1 MTITTPS
8 LLFPA
13 ISLLLLAYTNRFV
26 VLTNVIRQ
34 LSNSTEETVALQVL
48 VRRQMD
54 NLHLR
59 IQVIRRMQAFGV
71 LSFVL
76 CTLSMFALLM
86 QWSIAGQLLFANS
99 LILLVISLLFSLYE
113 VNISTEAIN
122 IELEKFDARAGNVG
136 QTNEKSAG

>member
-1 MTITTPS
+1 MEMTITTPS

-34 LSNSTEETVALQVL
+34 LSSVENATSQVL

-54 NLHLR
+54 NLRLR

-71 LSFVL
+71 LSFVM
-76 CTLSMFALLM
+76 CTLAMFALLM
-86 QWSIAGQLLFANS
+86 QWAIAGQLLFANS
-99 LILLVISLLFSLYE
+99 LILLVISLLFSFYE

-122 IELEKFDARAGNVG
+122 IELEKFDERVSSNAEPS
-136 QTNEKSAG
+136 EK

>member
-1 MTITTPS
+1 MEMTITTPS

-34 LSNSTEETVALQVL
+34 LSSVENATSQVL
-48 VRRQMD
+48 VRRQID
-54 NLHLR
+54 SLR
-59 IQVIRRMQAFGV
+59 LRVQVIRRMQAFGV

-86 QWSIAGQLLFANS
+86 HWPIAGQLLFANS
-99 LILLVISLLFSLYE
+99 LILLVISLMFSFYE

-122 IELEKFDARAGNVG
+122 IELEKFDAIVNGEAQSNDKAG
-136 QTNEKSAG
+136 

>member
-34 LSNSTEETVALQVL
+34 LSNSTEENAELQVL

-54 NLHLR
+54 NLRLR

-99 LILLVISLLFSLYE
+99 LILLVISLLFSFYE

-122 IELEKFDARAGNVG
+122 IELEKFDARVG
-136 QTNEKSAG
+136 GAEQTNEKPAG

>member
-1 MTITTPS
+1 MEMTITTPS

-34 LSNSTEETVALQVL
+34 LSSVEDATSKTL
-48 VRRQMD
+48 VRRQID
-54 NLHLR
+54 NLRLR

-76 CTLSMFALLM
+76 CTLSMFSLLLN
-86 QWSIAGQLLFANS
+86 WTVAGQLLFANS
-99 LILLVISLLFSLYE
+99 LILLVISLMFSFYE

-122 IELEKFDARAGNVG
+122 IELEKFDERVNNAEANKRPD
-136 QTNEKSAG
+136 

>member
-34 LSNSTEETVALQVL
+34 LSSVENATSQVL

-54 NLHLR
+54 NLRLR

-86 QWSIAGQLLFANS
+86 KWPIAGQLLFANS
-99 LILLVISLLFSLYE
+99 LILLVISLMFSLYE

-122 IELEKFDARAGNVG
+122 IELEKFDARVSGG
-136 QTNEKSAG
+136 DLSEEKSD